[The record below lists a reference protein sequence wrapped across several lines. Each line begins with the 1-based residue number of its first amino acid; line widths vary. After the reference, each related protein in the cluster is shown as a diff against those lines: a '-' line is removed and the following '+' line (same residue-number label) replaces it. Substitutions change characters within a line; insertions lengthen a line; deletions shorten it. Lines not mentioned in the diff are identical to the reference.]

1 QGMIEQIETLN
12 RIANEFSSFA
22 KMPEPHIERVQ
33 IVEQIQRC
41 ADMYAGHHHCEIE
54 IRATPLSTPY
64 YELDKDQFIRVI
76 NNLLNNA
83 VQAIP
88 EDKKGHIDVAIRSH
102 RTGVLI
108 RIQDNGNGIP
118 DDMRARIFTPYFT
131 TKSTGT
137 GLGLA
142 MVKNMVQS
150 LGGSVYFWTRVNHG
164 TSFFVFLPKTL
175 ESNQH
180 E

>member
-1 QGMIEQIETLN
+1 
-12 RIANEFSSFA
+12 
-22 KMPEPHIERVQ
+22 
-33 IVEQIQRC
+33 
-41 ADMYAGHHHCEIE
+41 MYAGHHHCELE
-54 IRATPLSTPY
+54 IRTTPLSTPY
-64 YELDKDQFIRVI
+64 FELDKDQFIRVI

-102 RTGVLI
+102 RAGVLI